1 MREDVINLIQWL
13 LVDVDLGVQLLK
25 IPLKT
30 FNDEELEDMYKT
42 IVNVKRVNGVVS
54 CSMLSELAKEDK
66 FNWDIFVNGNFFSYL
81 EMKNYTVKGIKPW
94 VDFYQNKILEDYKTN
109 AINNLQRKYLSKEI
123 ETKDYIKQLSVID
136 NFKIDTEDNFKNIHE
151 LDLNDEERTY
161 IKSGIRQIDYD
172 IKGFALG
179 ELSVW
184 SGGNGSAKSTF
195 LNQLALETISQNYN
209 VAIYSGEL
217 TCNRLIQW
225 ITLQAS
231 GKDNIVNVGGFYK
244 PTDTA
249 KSKILYWLDGK
260 LFVFDNSRGNKKD
273 TLLRSIRDV
282 VEKKKVQVVIID
294 NLMSIELDNTSKY
307 DEQSAFI
314 KELSSMAKELNIHIH
329 FVCHPRKTTLFLR
342 KNDISGTADLT
353 NIADN
358 VFILHRVGKDF
369 IRNFKETFDVR
380 DDNYELFK
388 YSNVIEICKNR
399 EFGVQDEFIGLYYEK
414 ESKRLMN
421 NLGETKCF
429 GWESMR

>member
-13 LVDVDLGVQLLK
+13 LVDVDLGIKLLK
-25 IPLKT
+25 IPIKV

-42 IVNVKRVNGVVS
+42 IVNFKKQYGVVTQRE
-54 CSMLSELAKEDK
+54 LSELAKRNK
-66 FNWDIFVNGNFFSYL
+66 FNWEIFIDGLFYEYL
-81 EMKNYTVKGIKPW
+81 EIKNYSPNVIKTYI
-94 VDFYQNKILEDYKTN
+94 DFYQQKILKEYKDN
-109 AINNLQRKYLSKEI
+109 ALSNLQSKYVDNEISIDDFVKQKE
-123 ETKDYIKQLSVID
+123 VID
-136 NFKIDTEDNFKNIHE
+136 EYEINSENNFKDIHE
-151 LDLNDEERTY
+151 LDLTDEERVY
-161 IKSGIRQIDYD
+161 ISSGVRQIDRD

-195 LNQLALETISQNYN
+195 LNQLALESINQNYN

-217 TCNRLIQW
+217 TSKRLLQW

-231 GKDNIVNVGGFYK
+231 GKDNVVDVGGFYK
-244 PTDTA
+244 PTEDA
-249 KSKILYWLDGK
+249 KSRILYWLDGK
-260 LFVFDNSRGNKKD
+260 LFVFDNARGNKKQVI
-273 TLLRSIRDV
+273 LQSIRDV
-282 VEKKKVQVVIID
+282 VEKKKVKVVIID
-294 NLMSIELDNTSKY
+294 NLMSIELDNASKY

-314 KELSSMAKELNIHIH
+314 KELSNMAKELNIHIH

-369 IRNFKETFDVR
+369 IRNFKETFDIR
-380 DDNYELFK
+380 DDKYGLFS

-399 EFGVQDEFIGLYYEK
+399 EYGVQDEFVGLFYEK
-414 ESKRLMN
+414 ESKRLLN
-421 NLGETKCF
+421 NLGETKIF